1 MEGGAMFK
9 HILVPTDGSEFSQ
22 AAVRQAVFLAKG
34 IGARVTALYVKA
46 PHPVHYYVEGIEF
59 SFPSPNKYDELDEQE
74 AQRILGFVDG
84 LCREAGVQCKTLT
97 LTSDVVYDAIID
109 VASKGGCDLICMAS
123 HGRRGL
129 SALLLGSETTKV
141 LTHSKIPVLVLR

>member
-1 MEGGAMFK
+1 MFK
-9 HILVPTDGSEFSQ
+9 HLLVPTDGSEFSQ
-22 AAVRQAVFLAKG
+22 AAVRQAVAFAKG
-34 IGARVTALYVKA
+34 VGARVTAFYVKP
-46 PHPVHYYVEGIEF
+46 PHPVHYYVEGVEF
-59 SFPSPNKYDELDEQE
+59 NFPSPNPYDEIDEQE

-84 LCREAGVQCKTLT
+84 LCQEAGVECQKLA
-97 LTSDVVYDAIID
+97 LASDVIHDAIID
-109 VASKGGCDLICMAS
+109 AANQGGCDLICMAS

>member
-1 MEGGAMFK
+1 MFK
-9 HILVPTDGSEFSQ
+9 HILFPTDGSERSE
-22 AAVRQAVFLAKG
+22 AAARQAVAFAKG
-34 IGARVTALYVKA
+34 GGARLTTLYVKP
-46 PHPVHYYVEGIEF
+46 PHPVNFYVEGEAF
-59 SFPSPNKYDELDEQE
+59 PFPSPSKFDELDARE

-84 LCREAGVQCKTLT
+84 LCQAAGIGCVTLT
-97 LTSDVVYDAIID
+97 LTSDVIHDAIID
-109 VASKGGCDLICMAS
+109 VAEKNGCDLICMAS

>member
-1 MEGGAMFK
+1 MFK

-22 AAVRQAVFLAKG
+22 AATRQAVSFAKG
-34 IGARVTALYVKA
+34 VGARITALYVK
-46 PHPVHYYVEGIEF
+46 PSHPVHYFVEGVEF
-59 SFPSPNKYDELDEQE
+59 NLPSPSRYDELDEQE

-84 LCREAGVQCKTLT
+84 LCQEAGVECKKQT
-97 LTSDVVYDAIID
+97 LTSDVVHDAIID

-123 HGRRGL
+123 HGRRGF

>member
-1 MEGGAMFK
+1 MYK

-22 AAVRQAVFLAKG
+22 AAVRQAVSFAKG
-34 IGARVTALYVKA
+34 IGARVTAFYVKA
-46 PHPVHYYVEGIEF
+46 PHPVHYYVEGMEF

-84 LCREAGVQCKTLT
+84 LCQEAGVACKTLT
-97 LTSDVVYDAIID
+97 LTSDSVHDAVIS
-109 VASKGGCDLICMAS
+109 AAGREGCDLICMAS

-129 SALLLGSETTKV
+129 GALLLGSETTKV
-141 LTHSKIPVLVLR
+141 LTHSKVPVLVLR

>member
-1 MEGGAMFK
+1 MFK
-9 HILVPTDGSEFSQ
+9 HILLPSDGSEFSQ
-22 AAVRQAVFLAKG
+22 AAVQQAVVFAKSL
-34 IGARVTALYVKA
+34 GARVTAFYVK
-46 PHPVHYYVEGIEF
+46 PQRPVHYYVEGVEF
-59 SFPSPNKYDELDEQE
+59 TLPSPSPYDELDEQE

-84 LCREAGVQCKTLT
+84 LCQQAGIECTKLA
-97 LTSDVVYDAIID
+97 LASDVVHDAIID
-109 VASKGGCDLICMAS
+109 AAKQSGCDLICMAS

>member
-1 MEGGAMFK
+1 MYK

-22 AAVRQAVFLAKG
+22 AAVRQAVSLAKG
-34 IGARVTALYVKA
+34 LGAMITAFYAK
-46 PHPVHYYVEGIEF
+46 PPRPVHYFVDGVEF
-59 SFPSPNKYDELDEQE
+59 SFPSPNPYDEIDEKE
-74 AQRILGFVDG
+74 AQRIVGFVDG
-84 LCREAGVQCKTLT
+84 LCREAGVECRKLT
-97 LTSDVVYDAIID
+97 VASDVVHDAIID
-109 VASKGGCDLICMAS
+109 AANKGGCDLICMAS